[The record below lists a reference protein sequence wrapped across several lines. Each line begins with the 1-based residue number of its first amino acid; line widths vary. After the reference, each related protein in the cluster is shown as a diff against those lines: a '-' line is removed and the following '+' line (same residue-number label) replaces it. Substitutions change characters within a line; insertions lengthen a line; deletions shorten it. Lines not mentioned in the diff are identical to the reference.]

1 MPKVIK
7 DKEAMQKRGTI
18 LLDLRKKRNIKQST
32 IADILGIS
40 QQAYLKYEH
49 GDADP
54 TIDALITLS
63 NFYNVSIEYLLG
75 LEKPK
80 ETDVLTRLAQEFNL
94 TEIEKIIVQ
103 AYISISPKER
113 GKFIETIEEFVKNKE
128 TTQQPPEQPIVQS
141 KPQPIQ
147 QTVVQPSD
155 QASPV
160 EQQPQVEVTQSQWQ
174 FVARRTDG
182 VYENRP
188 ATPEEV
194 EKLKL
199 LQNATEPKY

>member
-63 NFYNVSIEYLLG
+63 NFYNVSIECLLG

-80 ETDVLTRLAQEFNL
+80 ETDVLTRLAQEFKL
-94 TEIEKIIVQ
+94 TEMEKIIVQ
-103 AYISISPKER
+103 AYISVSPKER
-113 GKFIETIEEFVKNKE
+113 GKFIEIIEGFVKTKE
-128 TTQQPPEQPIVQS
+128 TVQQPPELPATQP
-141 KPQPIQ
+141 KPQISPPVVNNPPPKPDIQ
-147 QTVVQPSD
+147 VSQMSNSELAIARGGNGCKPAPTDEQFS
-155 QASPV
+155 QLEEFSPDMLG
-160 EQQPQVEVTQSQWQ
+160 E
-174 FVARRTDG
+174 
-182 VYENRP
+182 
-188 ATPEEV
+188 
-194 EKLKL
+194 
-199 LQNATEPKY
+199 